1 MEYKVDKDR
10 ILEDIALIKK
20 YLKVIETRYKKRE
33 DNENQDE
40 VEFRYLGV
48 SMAFFT
54 ILNKMIELGEE
65 LVDNLNKNYTFTKYN
80 EIVKILESEKILTSK
95 QAKIFSDFIAY
106 RNEIAHEYDEIYS
119 NEIDWCIKN
128 IDFVEEFVKIV
139 KKELLK

>member
-1 MEYKVDKDR
+1 MQYKVDKDR
-10 ILEDIALIKK
+10 VLEDIALIKK
-20 YLKVIETRYKKRE
+20 YLKVIETRYKKE
-33 DNENQDE
+33 EKNENKEE
-40 VEFRYLGV
+40 VEFRYLGI

-54 ILNKMIELGEE
+54 ILNKIIELGEQI
-65 LVDNLNKNYTFTKYN
+65 VDNLNKDYTFTKYS
-80 EIVKILESEKILTSK
+80 EIVKILEVEKLLTKK

-128 IDFVEEFVKIV
+128 IDFVNEFIIIV